1 MRKPRNPLPKMNNAV
16 LASDLFPQE
25 IKHIDMVSCKAP
37 LSTPSEG
44 GELGAR
50 VCSPLSGPA
59 TSRCGHKPREAP
71 GWSLTQV
78 TGATGCGVLFRV
90 LLP

>member
-1 MRKPRNPLPKMNNAV
+1 MNNAV

-25 IKHIDMVSCKAP
+25 IKRIDMVSCKAP

-44 GELGAR
+44 GELGAQ